1 MVTFRSRGEIVNQTE
16 TVQLRASFYNLNGE
30 LADLDLFPT
39 ITIIEP
45 NGNIVLGP
53 TSAGI
58 AKISTGVYNF
68 DFSVGINGSL
78 GVWVDFWRGS
88 IGSTVFTKELN
99 FAVYNSQMPMIN
111 GDGYEALG
119 DQIGFHYSQTE
130 IRNINKI
137 MQVVRARL
145 NSSGFSFGY
154 DSNGNPM
161 YKACDI
167 FSVEE
172 LVNFICQSLS
182 LFNETPH
189 FTGFTF
195 SDSEIIGIYLD
206 VLAQGAVIIA
216 LASKALIERG
226 REIVVSDNG
235 LNATMPSM
243 GDLLN
248 TQYTTELNNHFE
260 KLKLIKQNMKPSPMS
275 CGVLTLGTGAR
286 LPILRAD
293 SLRRAGRIY

>member
-195 SDSEIIGIYLD
+195 
-206 VLAQGAVIIA
+206 
-216 LASKALIERG
+216 
-226 REIVVSDNG
+226 
-235 LNATMPSM
+235 
-243 GDLLN
+243 
-248 TQYTTELNNHFE
+248 
-260 KLKLIKQNMKPSPMS
+260 
-275 CGVLTLGTGAR
+275 
-286 LPILRAD
+286 
-293 SLRRAGRIY
+293 